1 MATRLHDWVRT
12 QADRQPEAAA
22 IVADQGTMSYRDL
35 DRRANQFARL
45 LRELGCARGD
55 RVCLLTPASPMA
67 IAALVG
73 VLRAD
78 AVYVPLDPASP
89 APRLARVLESAEPR
103 WIVAAPGTGDL
114 IDTVLAPQP
123 AGTRPAIASLDGDR
137 APDGRLSPQF
147 TARDLDDCPD
157 GPVDAR
163 GDERAIAYIMYTSGS
178 TGVPKGVA
186 VSHGNVIAFVEWAVA
201 HFGLDEHDRVS
212 AHAPLHFDLST
223 FDLHGAFASGATVHL
238 VPPALNLLPQK
249 LAAFIRERQLTQWF
263 SVPSVLNYMARF
275 GVVRPDDFPHLR
287 RVMWCGEVF
296 PTPALIHWM
305 SRLPHV
311 QFTNLYGPTET
322 TVASTHYTVPACP
335 DNPRDAV
342 PIGRACGGETV
353 HVLDESLRPVPPGTP
368 GEIVI
373 GGAGVSPGYWRN
385 PEATARAFIE
395 DPRLPGARLYRTG
408 DVGRVG
414 RDGNLYFLG
423 RADSQIKSRG
433 YRIELGEIEAA
444 LDSLPCLQECAVV
457 APVAEG
463 FEGRTICCAFA
474 PRDGASASPAL
485 LRRELLRMLPPYMV
499 PARWVQFD
507 RLPRNLNGKIDRR
520 RIAQYFERHETAA
533 AG

>member
-1 MATRLHDWVRT
+1 MATRLHDWVAT
-12 QADRQPEAAA
+12 QAERRPEAAA
-22 IVADQGTMSYRDL
+22 LVAEQGTMTYREL

-45 LRELGCARGD
+45 LRELGCTRGD

-67 IAALVG
+67 IAALLG

-78 AVYVPLDPASP
+78 AIYVPVDPASP
-89 APRLARVLESAEPR
+89 APRLARVFESAEPR
-103 WIVAAPGTGDL
+103 WIVAAPGTADRL
-114 IDTVLAPQP
+114 HAVLGPQP
-123 AGTRPAIASLDGDR
+123 LAARPAIAWLDVDR
-137 APDGRLSPQF
+137 PSDGLLSPQF
-147 TARDLDDCPD
+147 CVRDLDDCPD
-157 GPVDAR
+157 GPVASR
-163 GDERAIAYIMYTSGS
+163 SDEHAIAYIMYTSGS

-186 VSHGNVIAFVEWAVA
+186 VTHANVIAFVEWAVA
-201 HFGLDEHDRVS
+201 HFRLGEHDRVS

-223 FDLHGAFASGATVHL
+223 FDLHGAFASGATAHL

-249 LAAFIRERQLTQWF
+249 LAAFIREHQLTQWF
-263 SVPSVLNYMARF
+263 SVPSVLTYMARF
-275 GVVRPDDFPHLR
+275 DVVRRGDFPHLR
-287 RVMWCGEVF
+287 RVLWCGEVF

-311 QFTNLYGPTET
+311 RFTNLYGPTET

-335 DNPRDAV
+335 ADPRAPV
-342 PIGRACGGETV
+342 PIGRPCGGETV
-353 HVLDESLRPVPPGTP
+353 HVLDDALRPVPPGTP

-385 PEATARAFIE
+385 PDATSRAFIE
-395 DPRLPGARLYRTG
+395 DPKLPGARLYRTG
-408 DVGRVG
+408 DLGCLD
-414 RDGNLYFLG
+414 RDGNLHFLG

-433 YRIELGEIEAA
+433 YRIELGEIEAV
-444 LDSLPCLQECAVV
+444 LNSLPCLQECAVV
-457 APVAEG
+457 APESGG

-474 PRDGASASPAL
+474 PREGASASPAL
-485 LRRELLRMLPPYMV
+485 LRRELLRMLPPYMI

-520 RIAQYFERHETAA
+520 RIAQYFESHETAA